1 VKRFLVLL
9 VVLAGGVAAAAFTV
23 SSNAATVNGTTIS
36 QQDLNSDVNAIAS
49 STYYQCYLNS
59 QEYLSSNGSEE
70 LPPVLGAGTGQYA
83 GDHPTA
89 TSAFVASYLETDIG
103 HQLLLQA
110 AAQRH
115 VSVTDADLAS
125 ARSNLTEQI
134 SEVMSEILQT
144 QQAQNVRYS
153 CSLTGQALTGAQ
165 VVNTLPASFVDAQVQ
180 FVAEATALQE
190 DLAGVGSSEADLQN
204 YFAAHGAQFDTA
216 CLSAAVYSS
225 QSAAEAGALE
235 VLSGTPFA
243 TVAAATSGSGG
254 GALGCDILSDL
265 ETKLPAA
272 ADLKSLATGAVSAP
286 IDDNGTYVLLQITS
300 RTPTP
305 YSKAKA
311 AVVNVVQQAG
321 STATQKVLTA
331 DERRSSVSVNPQYG
345 VWVPVSASVLTPFT
359 PKPTDVLNPSANLP
373 VETVTTPAS
382 SGAGLGSSSTGSGT
396 TGTGT
401 SGSGNTGTGTTGTGN
416 TGAATGNT
424 ATGNTATGNTAT
436 GNTGAATPGT
446 GNSGAGATSSG
457 SASTT
462 PTTG

>member
-1 VKRFLVLL
+1 MKRFLVLL

-23 SSNAATVNGTTIS
+23 PSNAATVNGTGIS

-59 QEYLSSNGSEE
+59 QEYLSSEGSQE

-103 HQLLLQA
+103 HELLLQVA
-110 AAQRH
+110 AERH
-115 VSVTDADLAS
+115 VSVTDAELAA

-134 SEVMSEILQT
+134 SQVMSEILQT

-153 CSLTGQALTGAQ
+153 CSLTGQALTGEE
-165 VVNTLPASFVDAQVQ
+165 VVNTLPASFVDEQVQ

-190 DLAGVGSSEADLQN
+190 DLAGVGSSDADLQN

-225 QSAAEAGALE
+225 QTAAEAGALE

-243 TVAAATSGSGG
+243 TVAASTSSSGG

-265 ETKLPAA
+265 VTKLPAA

-321 STATQKVLTA
+321 STATQKVLLA

-359 PKPTDVLNPSANLP
+359 PPPSDVLNGSANLP
-373 VETVTTPAS
+373 VETVTTPAPAS
-382 SGAGLGSSSTGSGT
+382 SGAGLGSSSTG
-396 TGTGT
+396 TGT
-401 SGSGNTGTGTTGTGN
+401 SGAGNTGTGTTGTGTTGTGTTGTGD
-416 TGAATGNT
+416 TGA
-424 ATGNTATGNTAT
+424 AT
-436 GNTGAATPGT
+436 GNTGAATPGA
-446 GNSGAGATSSG
+446 GNSGTGT
-457 SASTT
+457 AST